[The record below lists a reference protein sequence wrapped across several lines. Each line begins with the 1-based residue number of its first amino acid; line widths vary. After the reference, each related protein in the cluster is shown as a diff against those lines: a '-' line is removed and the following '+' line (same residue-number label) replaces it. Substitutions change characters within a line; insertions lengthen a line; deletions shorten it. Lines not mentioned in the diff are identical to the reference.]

1 MNLNPFLMIV
11 MHVHSMVSKLMIDG
25 KLHGSRHQST
35 STTAMQNAEPS
46 RLRSLA
52 MQFADKASIMHAG
65 PQRCQ
70 QVVSKLMMDEK
81 LHGSWDQPTSTIVM
95 HNAKPSRLQSLAM
108 QFADKAATM
117 VDLNERAL
125 TLRTGGL
132 RDSEDDMGRGYQEGG
147 GSRRS
152 VCRPC

>member
-1 MNLNPFLMIV
+1 MLMQ
-11 MHVHSMVSKLMIDG
+11 VHSI
-25 KLHGSRHQST
+25 
-35 STTAMQNAEPS
+35 
-46 RLRSLA
+46 
-52 MQFADKASIMHAG
+52 
-65 PQRCQ
+65 
-70 QVVSKLMMDEK
+70 VSKLMMDEK

-95 HNAKPSRLQSLAM
+95 HNAEPSRLQSLAM

-147 GSRRS
+147 ASRRS
-152 VCRPC
+152 VRLLCFMLLHHKVL

>member
-1 MNLNPFLMIV
+1 MI
-11 MHVHSMVSKLMIDG
+11 
-25 KLHGSRHQST
+25 
-35 STTAMQNAEPS
+35 MQVY
-46 RLRSLA
+46 
-52 MQFADKASIMHAG
+52 SI
-65 PQRCQ
+65 
-70 QVVSKLMMDEK
+70 VSKLMMDEK

-95 HNAKPSRLQSLAM
+95 HNAEPSRLQSLAM

-152 VCRPC
+152 GFLAELEQGSWTVCLCFA